1 MDISSSTAPRTDQQ
15 NFDNY
20 LAGPKT
26 VTISE
31 VKAGTAEQPIEIH
44 LVEFPGQPYK
54 PSKSM
59 RRVLVASWGAEAS
72 VYAGRRMTLF
82 GDPTVRFG
90 SAVVGGIKISHLSHI
105 DKPLKTALTVSR
117 GKREQFTVTPLTA
130 VEYPHGETTPTH
142 DYIDP
147 TIITEWVDAI
157 NATTTL
163 PGLQAVWEDASKAGV
178 TRSPQ
183 IIAAKDARKKALL

>member
-1 MDISSSTAPRTDQQ
+1 MDISASTAPRTDQQ
-15 NFDNY
+15 NYDNY

-59 RRVLVASWGAEAS
+59 RRVLLSAWGADGS
-72 VYAGRRMTLF
+72 TYAGRKITLY

-90 SAVVGGIKISHLSHI
+90 SAVVGGLKISHLSHL
-105 DKPLKTALTVSR
+105 DKPHKIALTVSR
-117 GKREQFTVTPLTA
+117 GKREQFVVQPL
-130 VEYPHGETTPTH
+130 PTEA
-142 DYIDP
+142 P
-147 TIITEWVDAI
+147 SAP
-157 NATTTL
+157 TL
-163 PGLQAVWEDASKAGV
+163 PAEAIADWVTSFKDAADITALAGLWKEAVAQGV
-178 TRSPQ
+178 ATNAE
-183 IIAAKDARKKALL
+183 ILAAKDARKAELS

>member
-26 VTISE
+26 VTVSE

-59 RRVLVASWGAEAS
+59 RRVLLSAWGADGS
-72 VYAGRRMTLF
+72 TYAGRRITIY
-82 GDPTVRFG
+82 GDPSVRFG
-90 SAVVGGIKISHLSHI
+90 SAVVGGLKISHLSHI
-105 DKPLKTALTVSR
+105 DKVHKVALTVSR
-117 GKREQFTVTPLTA
+117 GKREAHTVQPLPTA
-130 VEYPHGETTPTH
+130 PTQPT
-142 DYIDP
+142 DTSGRDWLAELTLAGDDIDAVASLGKAASGAHAAGDVVGA
-147 TIITEWVDAI
+147 IRARYTE
-157 NATTTL
+157 L
-163 PGLQAVWEDASKAGV
+163 KAGN
-178 TRSPQ
+178 
-183 IIAAKDARKKALL
+183 A

>member
-26 VTISE
+26 LTISE

-59 RRVLVASWGAEAS
+59 RRVLVTAWGAEAS
-72 VYAGRRMTLF
+72 VYAGRKITLY

-90 SAVVGGIKISHLSHI
+90 SAVVGGLKISHLSHI
-105 DKPLKTALTVSR
+105 DKPVKVALTVSR
-117 GKREQFTVTPLTA
+117 GKREPFTVQPLPDTPAPVATDTSSRDWLAELADANGDLSAIVALGKAAKTA
-130 VEYPHGETTPTH
+130 HAG
-142 DYIDP
+142 DD
-147 TIITEWVDAI
+147 I
-157 NATTTL
+157 NAAIL
-163 PGLQAVWEDASKAGV
+163 AEWQRVKEASA
-178 TRSPQ
+178 
-183 IIAAKDARKKALL
+183 